1 MTSQDRLPPSGEGTI
16 SYWLV
21 QGGYRG
27 ITQARERFDELTG
40 REAMARAIAT
50 LKARGTYDPARHP
63 DPGEYQPLT
72 VAEHLEALA
81 MGEVLARH
89 YRHPAY
95 VDDAVK
101 AGASWTQIAEATGS
115 DEASAR
121 QQYREWADGQ
131 HKLFITYEG
140 KSGMND
146 ADHAA
151 AIKRASEPST
161 AAGAEHEAGQ

>member
-1 MTSQDRLPPSGEGTI
+1 MSSQDPVPPSGEGTI

-27 ITQARERFDELTG
+27 ITQASERFNELTG
-40 REAMARAIAT
+40 RESMARAIAA

-63 DPGEYQPLT
+63 EPGRYQPLT

-81 MGEVLARH
+81 IGEVLARH

-101 AGASWTQIAEATGS
+101 AGASWTQIAEAVGS

-121 QQYREWADGQ
+121 QQYREWAHGQ
-131 HKLFITYEG
+131 HDLYVTHDG
-140 KSGMND
+140 KFGMND

-161 AAGAEHEAGQ
+161 APGTEHEAGQ